1 MVNFRMIALTCDR
14 PSRLL
19 LGQQNPWEHMLNHAI
34 LRSKNPVNT
43 ILHIGDQIYPDDE
56 DIQDA
61 DKIFNEIYDTCT
73 TSKKVLMS
81 LRGRELWRNKYR
93 NVFSTPGKV
102 SVLSRVSNLMIWSDN
117 DVANNFT
124 TM

>member
-1 MVNFRMIALTCDR
+1 MIALTCDR

-61 DKIFNEIYDTCT
+61 DKIFNEIYDLASAGQIIDVVILEDCLRSKGVLERIGGLSYLAELARKVP
-73 TSKKVLMS
+73 TSAHIKC
-81 LRGRELWRNKYR
+81 
-93 NVFSTPGKV
+93 
-102 SVLSRVSNLMIWSDN
+102 
-117 DVANNFT
+117 
-124 TM
+124 